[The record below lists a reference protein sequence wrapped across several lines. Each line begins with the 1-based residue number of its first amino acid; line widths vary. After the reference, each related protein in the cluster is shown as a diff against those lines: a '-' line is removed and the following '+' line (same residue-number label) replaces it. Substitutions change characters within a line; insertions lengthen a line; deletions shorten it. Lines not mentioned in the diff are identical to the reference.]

1 MHAKELEAYVIF
13 VLEAEGSG
21 STRVRRQQRLARGRE
36 EGQEK
41 GDLGRR
47 RGVREKRLRFYP
59 FLLSHWFI
67 RFIFII
73 LNTQKKKGRRK
84 LLSFPP
90 FSSIISSL
98 RYFNSVWTATIS

>member
-41 GDLGRR
+41 GGLGQK
-47 RGVREKRLRFYP
+47 RGAGEKRLRFYP

-73 LNTQKKKGRRK
+73 LNTQKKCRRK

-90 FSSIISSL
+90 FSSVISSL